1 MSRQRMTG
9 LFGALI
15 ALHVLG
21 TSMVLAQAASPAALA
36 KASKAAS
43 KDSVSL
49 YQIDEVPTAPAFSF
63 LGASPGQVDRPVTPK
78 TLALSLVNLVD
89 SAGRL
94 KSGVAFD
101 IRLAKL
107 ITALMP
113 DLQTYQND
121 WWARAWA
128 SSSFSFATVQ
138 APGDSGST
146 DLGFGL
152 RIVIAD
158 GNDAMR
164 HPEITTRL
172 SSASDTCIAKLLRKK
187 GQQEEGLQKEWQ
199 QADSTF
205 LLSCVG
211 EVVTRVKR
219 EASETWNRPSVSIAM
234 AGGTRLLAN
243 EWGRQAPLGF
253 RAWLSGSW
261 PFHRQ
266 NTLFLAQLQYD
277 ASRDPTG
284 SKRSSGLT
292 GAVRA
297 LYGNSNYHLFVDLS
311 SSVSGKTS
319 DRTPAREY
327 SAGLEF
333 KASDQLWL
341 STGLGTRYTSLGD
354 PGKVVLAANLRWRVL
369 SAPQLGR

>member
-1 MSRQRMTG
+1 
-9 LFGALI
+9 
-15 ALHVLG
+15 
-21 TSMVLAQAASPAALA
+21 MVLAQAASPAALA
-36 KASKAAS
+36 KAARAAS
-43 KDSVSL
+43 KDSISL

-78 TLALSLVNLVD
+78 ALALSLVNLVD

-101 IRLAKL
+101 IRVAKL

-113 DLQTYQND
+113 DLQTYQSD

-128 SSSFSFATVQ
+128 SSSFSFASVQ

-152 RIVIAD
+152 RIVLAD

-164 HPEITTRL
+164 HPEITKRL
-172 SSASDTCIAKLLRKK
+172 AGASDTCIAEFLRKEAQQK
-187 GQQEEGLQKEWQ
+187 EGQKEEWQ
-199 QADSTF
+199 QADST
-205 LLSCVG
+205 LLLRCVA

-219 EASETWNRPSVSIAM
+219 EASETWNRPSVSIAI
-234 AGGTRLLAN
+234 ASGTRLLAN
-243 EWGRQAPLGF
+243 QWGRQAPLGF
-253 RAWLSGSW
+253 RAWGSGSL

-266 NTLFLAQLQYD
+266 SGVLLAQLQYD
-277 ASRDPTG
+277 ASRDPAG
-284 SKRSSGLT
+284 GKRSSGWT
-292 GAVRA
+292 GAVRV

-319 DRTPAREY
+319 DRLPAREY

-369 SAPQLGR
+369 SAPQLAR